1 MLPLAIFINPLQ
13 QLCPLPG
20 IPTLHRCSAPAPET
34 CTRLP
39 ASLVQSDPEA
49 VPLEALLGVQQLG
62 DHVSQPN
69 GQQGGRREQDN
80 GDLRREDG
88 QWEGPVDVDAEGGLQ
103 ATVAARGGWVESVG
117 HRLQGP
123 RPSPQQAFLFW
134 QLCSAR
140 GILILQP
147 GIEPRPS
154 AVKARNPNH
163 WTAREFPSKDF
174 KTHRNDSWAWN
185 GYLGH

>member
-88 QWEGPVDVDAEGGLQ
+88 QWEGPVDVDA
-103 ATVAARGGWVESVG
+103 
-117 HRLQGP
+117 
-123 RPSPQQAFLFW
+123 
-134 QLCSAR
+134 
-140 GILILQP
+140 
-147 GIEPRPS
+147 
-154 AVKARNPNH
+154 
-163 WTAREFPSKDF
+163 
-174 KTHRNDSWAWN
+174 
-185 GYLGH
+185 